1 MIKPHIP
8 VSDTDYFALLP
19 PAGLALAEDQARDY
33 LAEARQDSELPTRD
47 TALGLALIQAVKQGQ
62 EVRS

>member
-1 MIKPHIP
+1 MKHKP
-8 VSDTDYFALLP
+8 VSDSDFFALLP

-47 TALGLALIQAVKQGQ
+47 TALGLAVIQSVKQSQ
-62 EVRS
+62 EVTR